1 MCNSNAQFDFE
12 NTNIHNISN
21 DGKQNLLFA
30 GDDKALIK
38 QIL

>member
-12 NTNIHNISN
+12 NTKKHNISN
-21 DGKQNLLFA
+21 DGKDDLLFA
-30 GDDKALIK
+30 RDDKASLK